1 VIPVRGHENS
11 VPLVDRF
18 GVEHMRKRQRGLL
31 LKRNARWLAEQIRE
45 GLVQQ
50 SESRKSR
57 AIHFEPLERREL
69 MAADFFEIT
78 GVASGASGF
87 GQVATSGFVSSSAG
101 FGSMSGS
108 GMQAEGEAA
117 PDSVAFA
124 KALAASGA
132 KLFGADWNA
141 TTTQQRAL
149 FNEGANYLPYFEVT
163 NPDRTPNSLATQENI
178 TIFPTWKFSNGTV
191 STGLKTLQELS
202 TLSGVAIPS
211 GSDPTLVEI
220 PNQTVL
226 FRSPLHIPV
235 DTYDPNGGP
244 LTVTVESS
252 NPSAVTAEMVTNPK
266 SLRMVVDG
274 FGEMVFRLF
283 ADEAPRPVGRIE
295 QLVNSGFYNKTATN
309 KIIFHR
315 VIDNFVIQG
324 GDPTGTGSGG
334 SSLGNFNDQFNVNL
348 QHNRTGIL
356 SYAKSTDDTNDSQ
369 FFITEGPQRHLDFN
383 HSIWGQLIEGESV
396 RQAISRTS
404 VNQSRPTQE
413 VVINSMEIFNDN
425 RNGLIRLKSQAT
437 SGSATITVRVTNSAG
452 RTFTRTFVA
461 TAAADTSNGGPFL
474 NDITVPAI
482 APGQTVTI
490 PLTAQ
495 DKEGDGIFFD
505 ASRLGTVP
513 YQFNINNTTGQLQ
526 VTAPANFSGS
536 FDLSVGVRASNSSS
550 TADLFDTQRLTF
562 QVNAPVTA
570 PTSVDLVAASDSGI
584 SDSDNITNAGTMQFV
599 VSGTTTGAT
608 VDLKIGDQVV
618 GSAIAAGA
626 TTTITTNQIA
636 SLGAGTRSI
645 IATQRINNQ
654 TSPVSPALNLTF
666 DNTPP
671 VAIPASN
678 LPTQANVGT
687 ELRVDLVH
695 PDEGRDLRYT
705 LENAPAGMSIDSQT
719 GLLIWTPT
727 AAQRGPQTAT
737 LRISDSAG
745 NSQAQVMAINV
756 ADTQLIKVDLQPF
769 SLDGSPLSSLALNQE
784 FNLRVVIQ
792 DLRAIPTGGGVFSAY
807 MDLLYD
813 PSKIELVGTSPVI
826 FSDLYGNG
834 QTADTSTPGIID
846 EVGAFSSLTRGPGTS
861 PQTIF
866 AVSMRAKSAGP
877 AFFSTNA
884 AENTGRRFSVFGQDN
899 AVADERVGF
908 GTRTV
913 NITQNF
919 SAVNDTFSANE
930 DSTNN
935 NINVLAN
942 DTIVP
947 GTNTQL
953 TIQSVGTPSQGGT
966 VSIGTNGTS
975 VLYTPKSNFNGV
987 ETFTYTVRDQTG
999 ATATAIVTMNV
1010 QPVNDNPVA
1019 NPDTITTIRSNDSN
1033 VFIDV
1038 LSNDT
1043 QGPDTGE
1050 TLRVTAVGT
1059 PSQGG
1064 TVTIENNGLG
1074 LRYTPRNGFVG
1085 QETVSYTISDGNG
1098 GTASSTVT
1106 IQVAPAVPPPT
1117 VVGESF
1123 TVAEDSAAADYD
1135 VLANDT
1141 PAATGDTLTVTQ
1153 VSAANGSAT
1162 ITNNGTRVRY
1172 VPNPNFNGTDRV
1184 VYTVRSS
1191 NGGTANGTM
1200 TMTITSVNDAPTAV
1214 NDSFTVLSLPNQ
1226 TVDVLKNDTNVD
1238 SGESLIITAV
1248 TQPAAGKGTVSI
1260 SADKKS
1266 LLYSAPNTDF
1276 TGAVE
1281 FQYTLGDGSAL
1292 TSIGTVAL
1300 NVVNFVP
1307 RDVGVK
1313 LLSTSVQGVTMQVTG
1328 NNLVGGN
1335 SNALVPTYA
1344 GNVVKLEDVGPGA
1357 YEFSVKPLPFFIPR
1371 QSSVVVQ
1378 SAFSD
1383 GDNLSTPID
1392 VGVRDPRFMDLSDFT
1407 SSNLRKAFTTAVQ
1420 PNQTAAWHNG
1430 NQDWRNFSNVS
1441 VSLNQTATQLTIRTV
1456 DNSNV
1461 TRQTTLS
1468 TSDPKVVLR
1477 GQEGQHRLFRIEAA
1491 PTDLTFTVVPA
1502 TSIAANSTSGV
1513 SGEGEGSSVTPFTTN
1528 RLSPSSVDSAMAAP
1542 PVEIEGVIDEVAKG
1556 TINQVTLADFR
1567 SRL

>member
-1 VIPVRGHENS
+1 
-11 VPLVDRF
+11 
-18 GVEHMRKRQRGLL
+18 
-31 LKRNARWLAEQIRE
+31 
-45 GLVQQ
+45 
-50 SESRKSR
+50 
-57 AIHFEPLERREL
+57 
-69 MAADFFEIT
+69 MAADFFET
-78 GVASGASGF
+78 TEAASMSSGL
-87 GQVATSGFVSSSAG
+87 GQVAASGFVSSPAG
-101 FGSMSGS
+101 LGSLSGS
-108 GMQAEGEAA
+108 GLRAEGEAA

-124 KALAASGA
+124 KALTAAGA
-132 KLFGADWNA
+132 KLYAADWCPFC
-141 TTTQQRAL
+141 TQQKAL
-149 FNEGANYLPYFEVT
+149 FREGASYLPFIEVT
-163 NPDRTPNSLATQENI
+163 NPDRTPNSIGTQENI
-178 TIFPTWKFSNGTV
+178 TSYPTWKFANGTV
-191 STGLKTLQELS
+191 TTGVKTLQELS

-211 GSDPTLVEI
+211 SSDPTFLEI

-252 NPSAVTAEMVTNPK
+252 NPSVMTAEMVTNPK

-274 FGEMVFRLF
+274 YGEMVFRLF

-295 QLVNSGFYNKTATN
+295 QLVNSGFYNKSATN

-334 SSLGNFNDQFNVNL
+334 STLGNFNDQFNVNL
-348 QHNRTGIL
+348 QHNRTGVL
-356 SYAKSTDDTNDSQ
+356 SYAKSSDDTNDSQ

-383 HSIWGQLIEGESV
+383 HSIWGQLIEGEAV
-396 RQAISRTS
+396 RQGISRTN

-413 VVINSMEIFNDN
+413 VVINSMEIFSDIQ
-425 RNGLIRLKSQAT
+425 NGLIRLKAQAS
-437 SGSATITVRVTNSAG
+437 SGSATITVRVTNSEG

-495 DKEGDGIFFD
+495 DKEGDAVFFD
-505 ASRLGTVP
+505 ARRVGTVP

-526 VTAPANFSGS
+526 VTAPSDFSGS
-536 FDLSVGVRASNSSS
+536 FDLSVGVRATSSGS
-550 TADLFDTQRLTF
+550 TDLFDEQRLTF

-570 PTSVDLVAASDSGI
+570 PAAPTALDLVAASDSG
-584 SDSDNITNAGTMQFV
+584 SSNSDNITNAGTMQFA

-608 VDLKIGDQVV
+608 VELKIGDQVV

-645 IATQRINNQ
+645 VATQRINNQ
-654 TSPVSPALNLTF
+654 TSSASPALNLTF

-671 VAIPASN
+671 TAIPASN
-678 LPTQANVGT
+678 LPTQANVGA
-687 ELRVDLVH
+687 ELLVDLVH
-695 PDEGRDLRYT
+695 PDEGKDLRYT
-705 LENAPAGMSIDSQT
+705 VENAPAGMVIDPST
-719 GLLIWTPT
+719 GLLSWTPT
-727 AAQRGPQTAT
+727 SSQLGPQTAT
-737 LRISDSAG
+737 LRITDTAG
-745 NSQAQVMAINV
+745 NSQAQVMTISV
-756 ADTQLIKVDLQPF
+756 AGDQRLTVDLQLF
-769 SLDGSPLSSLALNQE
+769 STNDTPLSSLSINQE
-784 FNLRVVIQ
+784 FNLRVVVQ
-792 DLRAIPTGGGVFSAY
+792 DLRNNPNGGVFSGY

-813 PSKIELVGTSPVI
+813 SSKIELVGTNPI
-826 FSDLYGNG
+826 TFPTLYGNG
-834 QTADTSTPGIID
+834 RTFDISTPGAIE
-846 EVGAFSSLTRGPGTS
+846 EVGAFSSLTVGPGTD

-866 AVSMRAKSAGP
+866 TVRMRAKGAGQ
-877 AFFSTNA
+877 ALFSVNR
-884 AENTGRRFSVFGQDN
+884 AENAGRKFSVFGQDS
-899 AVADERVGF
+899 AVPDDLVAF
-908 GTRTV
+908 GTATV
-913 NITQNF
+913 NIAQNF
-919 SAVNDTFSANE
+919 SAVNDTFSVNE

-935 NINVLAN
+935 SIAVLAN

-947 GTNTQL
+947 GSNAQL
-953 TIQSVGTPSQGGT
+953 SVQAVGTPNQGGS
-966 VSIGTNGTS
+966 VSISTNGTS
-975 VLYTPKSNFNGV
+975 VFYSPKPNFNGV

-999 ATATAIVTMNV
+999 ATAVATVSMSV

-1019 NPDTITTIRSNDSN
+1019 NPDTVTTIRSNDSN

-1064 TVTIENNGLG
+1064 TVTIDNNGLG
-1074 LRYTPRNGFVG
+1074 LRYTPKNGFVG

-1098 GTASSTVT
+1098 GTSSSTVT

-1117 VVGESF
+1117 VAGESF
-1123 TVAEDSAAADYD
+1123 TVAEDSAAVDYD

-1153 VSAANGSAT
+1153 VSAANGTAT

-1172 VPNPNFNGTDRV
+1172 VPNANFNGTDRV

-1191 NGGTANGTM
+1191 NGGTANATM
-1200 TMTITSVNDAPTAV
+1200 TMTVTPVNDAPTAV
-1214 NDSFTVLSLPNQ
+1214 NDTFTVLSLPNQ

-1238 SGESLIITAV
+1238 AGESLIITAV
-1248 TQPAAGKGTVSI
+1248 TQPATGKGSVSI

-1266 LLYSAPNTDF
+1266 ILYTAPNTDF
-1276 TGAVE
+1276 AGPVE
-1281 FQYTLGDGSAL
+1281 FQYTLGDGTGQTAIGSVAL
-1292 TSIGTVAL
+1292 T
-1300 NVVNFVP
+1300 VVNFVP
-1307 RDVGVK
+1307 RDVGVVF
-1313 LLSTSVQGVTMQVTG
+1313 SNSSVQGVAMQVTG
-1328 NNLVGGN
+1328 SNLTGGSSNNLT
-1335 SNALVPTYA
+1335 PTYA
-1344 GNVVKLEDVGPGA
+1344 ANMVKLQDVGPGA
-1357 YEFSVKPLPFFIPR
+1357 YEFSVKALPFFIPR
-1371 QSSVVVQ
+1371 QSSVVVR
-1378 SAFSD
+1378 SGFTD
-1383 GDNLSTPID
+1383 GDNLSTLID

-1407 SSNLRKAFTTAVQ
+1407 SSNLRKAFTAAVAPSQ
-1420 PNQTAAWHNG
+1420 SAAWHSG

-1441 VSLNQTATQLTIRTV
+1441 VSLNQAATQLTVTTT

-1461 TRQTTLS
+1461 TRQATLP

-1477 GQEGQHRLFRIEAA
+1477 GREGEHRLFRIEAA
-1491 PTDLTFTVVPA
+1491 PSELTFTVVPA
-1502 TSIAANSTSGV
+1502 SNSNANSTSGL
-1513 SGEGEGSSVTPFTTN
+1513 SGEGEGSSVTQLPSS
-1528 RLSPSSVDSAMAAP
+1528 RLSPIAVDSAMAAP

-1556 TINQVTLADFR
+1556 TISQVTLADFR